1 MHFSDIFKQ
10 SFLKEFSP
18 NYSVSS
24 MLLFLGIAAALGLYI
39 FLVYRL
45 VTKKSFYNKN
55 FNTSLWVLTVVT
67 AAIIITISSNI
78 VLSLGM
84 VGALSIVRY
93 RTAIKDP
100 MDLVF
105 LFWAISTGIICGA
118 GITVVAV
125 ELAIL
130 ITVGVFILDKIP
142 MPRPMKIMTVS
153 ARDCSCEAEI
163 MDALK
168 MHCKYHKVKSRTV
181 SGDLLNIVVEYSTA
195 DEQKCATAIS
205 SIKCVTSVSTLAHD
219 GEVTF

>member
-1 MHFSDIFKQ
+1 
-10 SFLKEFSP
+10 
-18 NYSVSS
+18 
-24 MLLFLGIAAALGLYI
+24 MLLFLCIAAALGLYI

-55 FNTSLWVLTVVT
+55 FNLSLWVLTVAT

-105 LFWAISTGIICGA
+105 LFWAVSTGIICGA
-118 GITVVAV
+118 GITVIAV

-130 ITVGVFILDKIP
+130 ITIGVLVLDKIP

-153 ARDCSCEAEI
+153 ASDCSQEAEI
-163 MDALK
+163 LNALK
-168 MHCKYHKVKSRTV
+168 EHCKYHKVKSRTV
-181 SGDLLNIVVEYSTA
+181 AGGLLNIVVEYSATDERKCTA
-195 DEQKCATAIS
+195 AIS